1 MVRDRPALE
10 IPATTIATVPEEIE
24 VTPAMIEAG
33 ASVVWDWFDDFLAFG
48 STWQWKASGNEVRV
62 NTDGVIL

>member
-48 STWQWKASGNEVRV
+48 SGIGREVAKRV
-62 NTDGVIL
+62 YVAMEGVRK